1 MYYGNT
7 TINTIL
13 YRKRGCRGNKV
24 EAEGSFRLL
33 NCIYKQWMIERQE
46 NVSDTYGPVKEE
58 SEFTPNAP
66 FLSDKDRI
74 AYTLPFQRIEYIYLI
89 LSLIH

>member
-1 MYYGNT
+1 
-7 TINTIL
+7 
-13 YRKRGCRGNKV
+13 
-24 EAEGSFRLL
+24 
-33 NCIYKQWMIERQE
+33 MIERQE

>member
-13 YRKRGCRGNKV
+13 YRKRSCRGNKV
-24 EAEGSFRLL
+24 EAKGSFRLL